1 MATFF
6 INPSFSLFFAACI
19 LKMLPGQI
27 HETYVGDE
35 LKRKIYLY
43 MRKRLE
49 LKQEDMKAFLLE
61 KFGEDIFIADKSNQD
76 LTLDVIAKKAYN
88 ALDGDSLKTQLKE

>member
-1 MATFF
+1 
-6 INPSFSLFFAACI
+6 
-19 LKMLPGQI
+19 MLPGQI

-61 KFGEDIFIADKSNQD
+61 KFGEDIFIEDKSNED
-76 LTLDVIAKKAYN
+76 LTLDVIAKRAYD
-88 ALDGDSLKTQLKE
+88 ALDGNSLKTQLKE